1 MGTASHLETNAWKPC
16 PLQKIGTR
24 ASDVLKLAYI
34 NMALKTWLKLG
45 NIHDL
50 AVKCGRIKKEII

>member
-1 MGTASHLETNAWKPC
+1 MPGNLGFSC

-24 ASDVLKLAYI
+24 ASDVLKLDYI